1 MDVVEVAI
9 FWTFAFGVEANC
21 TSVGVP
27 CGVEE
32 KHKALF
38 FKVGVGCGFG
48 EVNWVRF
55 EGDAGLAFLFAVTD
69 LFAEEAFARERSALD
84 PRDSRNTLVAT
95 SFAVTLVGGAATFAP
110 VIWFPLAF
118 AL

>member
-1 MDVVEVAI
+1 LQPIFNEAVCYIRHVHMNVVEVAM
-9 FWTFAFGVEANC
+9 FRSLAFRVEANC
-21 TSVGVP
+21 TSFGIP

-55 EGDAGLAFLFAVTD
+55 EGYASFAFFFSVTD
-69 LFAEEAFARERSALD
+69 LFAEEAFACERCALD
-84 PRDSRNTLVAT
+84 PRDSGNPLVT
-95 SFAVTLVGGAATFAP
+95 TPSAVTFR
-110 VIWFPLAF
+110 
-118 AL
+118 